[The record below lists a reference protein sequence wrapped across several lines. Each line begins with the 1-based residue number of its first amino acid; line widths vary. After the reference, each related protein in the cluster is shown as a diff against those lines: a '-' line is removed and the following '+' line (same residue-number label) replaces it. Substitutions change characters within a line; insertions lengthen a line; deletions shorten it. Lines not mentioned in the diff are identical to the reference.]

1 MIDRLGILTGVLA
14 VLAASPADAQTPAGG
29 AVQDGSGGPDAVS
42 LTIYNQNI
50 ALVEDTRSLTLPSG
64 RSRREFPGVS
74 ASIRPETVGLS
85 GRGLSVVEQNF
96 DYDLLTPDKLMQSA
110 VGEEIGIVRTNPGS
124 GAQETQRARVL
135 AANQGVVLAVD
146 GHIEVLR
153 DDGVPT
159 RVIFDEVPQ
168 NLRPRPTL
176 SVTLDAAGAGQRD
189 VTLTY
194 LTTGLQWKADYVAR
208 FDERAGRLDLTG
220 WITLTNQSGVT
231 FTNADTRVVAGD
243 VALINPNDPYGNNR
257 YGGRYPQPPRAPT
270 RGNGTEQGEAQGL
283 ADVYIYPLPEPVT
296 VANNQTKQV
305 GLLDVSNVPAS
316 KRYLFEAGGFSTE
329 AEPRAAEVAVI
340 FSNGRASGVGTQL
353 PAGVAR
359 VYVNDETGEPRF
371 IGEDQVPH
379 TPAGSDIVITTGQAF
394 DVTVQPRVVSTQ
406 SAPKPDYYRW
416 RTRYEM
422 QYTVRNARPE
432 AVTVE
437 VRQHGLGRD
446 TQLSEQSIDGV
457 VQDANTIVW
466 QVPVPANGETVLTAT
481 VVTGG

>member
-1 MIDRLGILTGVLA
+1 MITRLALLSGVALA
-14 VLAASPADAQTPAGG
+14 VLAVSPAAAQTA
-29 AVQDGSGGPDAVS
+29 QDGSGGPDAVS

-50 ALVEDTRSLTLPSG
+50 ALVEDTRSLTVPAG

-135 AANQGVVLAVD
+135 AANSGVVLAVD
-146 GHIEVLR
+146 GHVEVLR

-159 RVIFDEVPQ
+159 RVIFDRVPE

-176 SVTLDAAGAGQRD
+176 SVTLDAEGAGQRD

-194 LTTGLQWKADYVAR
+194 LSTGLQWKADYVAR

-220 WITLTNQSGVT
+220 WVTLTNQSGVT

-243 VALINPNDPYGNNR
+243 VALINADPYGR
-257 YGGRYPQPPRAPT
+257 PGYYPQPQPPR
-270 RGNGTEQGEAQGL
+270 RGNGTEQGGAQGL
-283 ADVYIYPLPEPVT
+283 ADVYVYPLPERVT

-305 GLLDVSNVPAS
+305 GLIDVANVPAT
-316 KRYLFEAGGFSTE
+316 KRYLYEMPGFQTLE
-329 AEPRAAEVAVI
+329 EPGAAEVAVI
-340 FSNGRASGVGTQL
+340 FSNGQAAGVGMQL

-379 TPAGSDIVITTGQAF
+379 TPAGSDIVITTGSAF
-394 DVTVQPRVVSTQ
+394 DVTVQPRMVSAEA
-406 SAPKPDYYRW
+406 APKGNHYRW

-422 QYTVRNARPE
+422 EYTVRNARPE

-446 TQLSEQSIDGV
+446 TQLTAQSIEGELR
-457 VQDANTIVW
+457 DADTIVW
-466 QVPVPANGETVLTAT
+466 RVSVPANGETKLTAAVT
-481 VVTGG
+481 TGG

>member
-1 MIDRLGILTGVLA
+1 MIDRLALTAGTAMALLMGA
-14 VLAASPADAQTPAGG
+14 PALAQTP
-29 AVQDGSGGPDAVS
+29 QDGSGGPASVS
-42 LTIYNQNI
+42 LTVYNQNI
-50 ALVEDTRSLTLPSG
+50 ALVEDTRSLDLPNG

-110 VGEEIGIVRTNPGS
+110 VGDEIGIVRTNPGS

-146 GHIEVLR
+146 GHVEVLR

-159 RVIFDEVPQ
+159 RVIFDEVPA

-176 SVTLDAAGAGQRD
+176 SVTLEAEGAGRRD
-189 VTLTY
+189 VVLSY

-208 FDERAGRLDLTG
+208 FDERAGRLNLTG

-231 FTNADTRVVAGD
+231 FTDAQTRVVAGD
-243 VALINPNDPYGNNR
+243 VALVANET
-257 YGGRYPQPPRAPT
+257 YGGRRGYPQPQPRPPV
-270 RGNGTEQGEAQGL
+270 RGDGTETGQAQGL

-296 VANNQTKQV
+296 VANNQTKQI
-305 GLLDVSNVPAS
+305 GLIDVSGVPAT
-316 KRYLFEAGGFSTE
+316 KRYMFEADWLNTE
-329 AEPRAAEVAVI
+329 TEPRAADVAVV
-340 FSNGRASGVGTQL
+340 FNNGRASGVGTQL

-359 VYVNDETGEPRF
+359 VYVNDASGEPRF

-394 DVTVQPRVVSTQ
+394 DVTVQPRVI
-406 SAPKPDYYRW
+406 SATRENAAGYW
-416 RTRYEM
+416 ISRTRFEM
-422 QYTVRNARPE
+422 EYTVRNARPE
-432 AVTVE
+432 ATEVE
-437 VRQHGLGRD
+437 IRQHGFGRR
-446 TQLSEQSIDGV
+446 TELSKQSIEGV
-457 VQDANTIVW
+457 LQDANTAVW
-466 QVPVPANGETVLTAT
+466 RVPVPANGEVKLTAT
-481 VVTGG
+481 IVTGG

>member
-1 MIDRLGILTGVLA
+1 MIRRLALMTGAALSLTAG
-14 VLAASPADAQTPAGG
+14 SPAAAQDPAT
-29 AVQDGSGGPDAVS
+29 VQDGSGGPNSVT

-50 ALVEDTRSLTLPSG
+50 ALVEDTRSLTLPAG

-110 VGEEIGIVRTNPGS
+110 VGDEIGIVRTNPGS
-124 GAQETQRARVL
+124 GAQETQRATVL
-135 AANQGVVLAVD
+135 AANQGVVLRVGD
-146 GHIEVLR
+146 HVEVLR

-159 RVIFDEVPQ
+159 RVIFDEVPA

-176 SVTLDAAGAGQRD
+176 SVTLDAEGAGQRD

-231 FTNADTRVVAGD
+231 FTNADTSVVAGD
-243 VALINPNDPYGNNR
+243 VALINDSNR
-257 YGGRYPQPPRAPT
+257 SGRGYPPPPRAPV
-270 RGNGTEQGEAQGL
+270 RGSGTEQGGAQGL

-305 GLLDVSNVPAS
+305 GLIDVAGVPAA
-316 KRYLFEAGGFSTE
+316 KRYLFEADGFASETE
-329 AEPRAAEVAVI
+329 PLAAEVAVI
-340 FSNGRASGVGTQL
+340 FSNSRASGVGTQL

-359 VYVNDETGEPRF
+359 VYVNDASGEPRF
-371 IGEDQVPH
+371 IGEDQVAH
-379 TPAGSDIVITTGQAF
+379 TPTGSDIVITTGQAF
-394 DVTVQPRVVSTQ
+394 DVTVQPRVVSSQ
-406 SAPKPDYYRW
+406 SAPRTGGYYRW
-416 RTRYEM
+416 RTRFEM
-422 QYTVRNARPE
+422 AYTVRNARSE
-432 AVTVE
+432 AVVVE
-437 VRQHGLGRD
+437 VRQHGLGRH
-446 TQLSEQSIDGV
+446 TQLEGQSIEGV
-457 VQDANTIVW
+457 LQDANTIVW
-466 QVPVPANGETVLTAT
+466 RVPVPANGETVLNA
-481 VVTGG
+481 VVTTGG

>member
-1 MIDRLGILTGVLA
+1 MIDRRLLTTCALSGLMGAALLA
-14 VLAASPADAQTPAGG
+14 GPATAQTA
-29 AVQDGSGGPDAVS
+29 QDGSGGPDRVS
-42 LTIYNQNI
+42 VTIYNQNI
-50 ALVEDTRSLTLPSG
+50 ALVEDTRALTIPAG
-64 RSRREFPGVS
+64 RSRHEFPGVS

-146 GHIEVLR
+146 GHVEVLR

-159 RVIFDEVPQ
+159 RVIFDRVPT

-176 SVTLDAAGAGQRD
+176 SVTLDAEGAGRRD
-189 VTLTY
+189 VSLSY

-208 FDERAGRLDLTG
+208 YDEKAGKLDLTG

-243 VALINPNDPYGNNR
+243 VALINADPYNR
-257 YGGRYPQPPRAPT
+257 GYQPPQTVR
-270 RGNGTEQGEAQGL
+270 RGSRGDGTEAGGAQGL

-305 GLLDVSNVPAS
+305 GLLAATGVPAT
-316 KRYLFEAGGFSTE
+316 KRYLFQSQGFNS
-329 AEPRAAEVAVI
+329 AEEPAAASVAVI
-340 FSNGRASGVGTQL
+340 FSNSAASGVGTQL

-359 VYVNDETGEPRF
+359 VYVNDASGEPRF

-379 TPAGSDIVITTGQAF
+379 TPTGSDIVVTTGQAF
-394 DVTVQPRVVSTQ
+394 DVTVQPRVISNR
-406 SAPKPDYYRW
+406 SAPKTSYYRW
-416 RTRYEM
+416 RTEFQM
-422 QYTVRNARPE
+422 EYTVRNARPE
-432 AVTVE
+432 PVVVE
-437 VRQHGLGRD
+437 VRQRGLGRR
-446 TQLSEQSIDGV
+446 TELSAQSIEGELK
-457 VQDANTIVW
+457 DAQTIVW
-466 QVPVPANGETVLTAT
+466 RVPVPANGETKLTAT
-481 VVTGG
+481 VTTGG

>member
-1 MIDRLGILTGVLA
+1 MIYRIALMTGA
-14 VLAASPADAQTPAGG
+14 VLTAAVSAPVAARAQAA
-29 AVQDGSGGPDAVS
+29 AVQDGSGGPQSVS

-50 ALVEDTRSLTLPSG
+50 ALVEDTRSLTLPAG

-85 GRGLSVVEQNF
+85 GDGLSVVEQNF

-110 VGEEIGIVRTNPGS
+110 VGDEIGIVRTNPGS
-124 GAQETQRARVL
+124 GAQETQRATVL
-135 AANQGVVLAVD
+135 AANQGVVLQVGD
-146 GHIEVLR
+146 HIEVLR

-159 RVIFDEVPQ
+159 RVIFDEVPS

-176 SVTLDAAGAGQRD
+176 SVTLDAEGAGQRD

-243 VALINPNDPYGNNR
+243 VSLVNNTYGR
-257 YGGRYPQPPRAPT
+257 GYPQPPRPAP
-270 RGNGTEQGEAQGL
+270 RGAGTEQGGAQGL

-305 GLLDVSNVPAS
+305 GLIDVANVPAS
-316 KRYLFEAGGFSTE
+316 KRYLFEAESFTTETE
-329 AEPRAAEVAVI
+329 ARAAEVAVI
-340 FSNGRASGVGTQL
+340 FSNDRASGVGTQL

-359 VYVNDETGEPRF
+359 VYVNDESGEPRF
-371 IGEDQVPH
+371 IGEDQVAH

-394 DVTVQPRVVSTQ
+394 DVTVQPRVVSSQ
-406 SAPKPDYYRW
+406 AAPKPAYYRW
-416 RTRYEM
+416 RTRFEM
-422 QYTVRNARPE
+422 AYAVRNARSE
-432 AVTVE
+432 AVVVE

-446 TQLSEQSIDGV
+446 TQLQGQSIEGML
-457 VQDANTIVW
+457 QDANTIVW
-466 QVPVPANGETVLTAT
+466 RVPVPANGETVLTAT

>member
-1 MIDRLGILTGVLA
+1 MIRWVLMTGTALSLLA
-14 VLAASPADAQTPAGG
+14 MPAMAQQA
-29 AVQDGSGGPDAVS
+29 QDGSQGPNRVS
-42 LTIYNQNI
+42 LTIYNQNV
-50 ALVEDTRSLTLPSG
+50 ALVEDVRELTLPAG

-96 DYDLLTPDKLMQSA
+96 DYDLLTPDKLMQAA
-110 VGEEIGIVRTNPGS
+110 VGDEIGIVRTNPGS

-135 AANQGVVLAVD
+135 AANQGVVLEVD
-146 GHIEVLR
+146 GRIEVLR

-159 RVIFDEVPQ
+159 RVIFDEVPA

-176 SVTLDAAGAGQRD
+176 SVTLDAEGAGQRD

-231 FTNADTRVVAGD
+231 FANADTRVVAGD
-243 VALINPNDPYGNNR
+243 VSLLNDGGNNA
-257 YGGRYPQPPRAPT
+257 YGRGYPQPVRPGT
-270 RGNGTEQGEAQGL
+270 RGNGTEQGGAQGL

-305 GLLDVSNVPAS
+305 GLIDVANVPAS
-316 KRYLFEAGGFSTE
+316 KRYLYEADSFTTETE
-329 AEPRAAEVAVI
+329 ARAADVAVI
-340 FSNGRASGVGTQL
+340 FSNSRTSGVGTQL

-359 VYVNDETGEPRF
+359 VYVNDEAGEPRF
-371 IGEDQVPH
+371 IGEDRVAH

-394 DVTVQPRVVSTQ
+394 DVTVQPRVVS
-406 SAPKPDYYRW
+406 SEAAPKPAYYRW
-416 RTRYEM
+416 RTRFEM
-422 QYTVRNARPE
+422 EYTVRNARSE
-432 AVTVE
+432 AVVVE

-446 TQLSEQSIDGV
+446 TQLQGQSIEGV
-457 VQDANTIVW
+457 VQDADTIVW
-466 QVPVPANGETVLTAT
+466 RVPVQANGETVLTAT

>member
-1 MIDRLGILTGVLA
+1 MITRLALLSGVALA
-14 VLAASPADAQTPAGG
+14 VLSTAPASAQSA
-29 AVQDGSGGPDAVS
+29 QDGSGGPDAVS

-50 ALVEDTRSLTLPSG
+50 ALVEDTRSLTMPAG

-135 AANQGVVLAVD
+135 AANAGVVLAVD
-146 GHIEVLR
+146 GHVEVLR

-159 RVIFDEVPQ
+159 RVIFDRVPE

-176 SVTLDAAGAGQRD
+176 SVTLDAEGAGQRD

-194 LTTGLQWKADYVAR
+194 LSTGLQWKADYVAR
-208 FDERAGRLDLTG
+208 FDEKAGRLDLTG
-220 WITLTNQSGVT
+220 WVTLTNQSGVT

-243 VALINPNDPYGNNR
+243 VALINANPYGG
-257 YGGRYPQPPRAPT
+257 YPQPQPPR
-270 RGNGTEQGEAQGL
+270 RGNGTEQGGAQGL
-283 ADVYIYPLPEPVT
+283 ADVYVYPLPERVT

-305 GLLDVSNVPAS
+305 GLIDVADVPAT
-316 KRYLFEAGGFSTE
+316 KRYLYEMHGFSTE
-329 AEPRAAEVAVI
+329 EQPGAAEVAVI
-340 FSNGRASGVGTQL
+340 FSNSQAAGVGMQL

-359 VYVNDETGEPRF
+359 VYVNDEAGEPRF

-379 TPAGSDIVITTGQAF
+379 TPAGSDIVITTGDAF
-394 DVTVQPRVVSTQ
+394 DVTVQPRVITAEA
-406 SAPKPDYYRW
+406 APKAANRYRW
-416 RTRYEM
+416 RTQYEM
-422 QYTVRNARPE
+422 EYTVRNARPE
-432 AVTVE
+432 AITVE

-446 TQLSEQSIDGV
+446 TQLSAQSIEGEV
-457 VQDANTIVW
+457 RDANTIVW
-466 QVPVPANGETVLTAT
+466 RVPVPANGETKLTAT

>member
-1 MIDRLGILTGVLA
+1 MTHRRLLTSCALTGVLGA
-14 VLAASPADAQTPAGG
+14 TLLAGAAMAQT
-29 AVQDGSGGPDAVS
+29 VQDGSGGPDRVS
-42 LTIYNQNI
+42 VTIYNQNI
-50 ALVEDTRSLTLPSG
+50 ALVEDTRALNVPAG
-64 RSRREFPGVS
+64 RSRHEFPGVS

-110 VGEEIGIVRTNPGS
+110 VGDEIGIVRTNPGS

-146 GHIEVLR
+146 GHVEVLR

-159 RVIFDEVPQ
+159 RVIFDEVPT

-176 SVTLDAAGAGQRD
+176 SVTLDAEGAGRRD
-189 VTLTY
+189 VSLSY

-208 FDERAGRLDLTG
+208 YDEKAGKLDLTG

-243 VALINPNDPYGNNR
+243 VALINADPYNR
-257 YGGRYPQPPRAPT
+257 GYQPPQMVR
-270 RGNGTEQGEAQGL
+270 RGSRGDGTEAGGAQGL

-305 GLLDVSNVPAS
+305 GLLAATGVPAS
-316 KRYLFEAGGFSTE
+316 KRYLFQAQSFDS
-329 AEPRAAEVAVI
+329 AEEPAAASVAVI
-340 FSNGRASGVGTQL
+340 FSNSAASGVGTQL

-359 VYVNDETGEPRF
+359 VYVNDASGEPRF

-379 TPAGSDIVITTGQAF
+379 TPTGSDIVVTTGQAF
-394 DVTVQPRVVSTQ
+394 DVTVQPRVISTR
-406 SAPKPDYYRW
+406 SAPKTNYYRW
-416 RTRYEM
+416 RTEFQM
-422 QYTVRNARPE
+422 EYTVRNARPE
-432 AVTVE
+432 PVVVE
-437 VRQHGLGRD
+437 VRQRGLGRR
-446 TQLSEQSIDGV
+446 TELSAQSIEGELK
-457 VQDANTIVW
+457 DAQTIVW
-466 QVPVPANGETVLTAT
+466 RVPVPANGETKLTAT
-481 VVTGG
+481 VTTGG